1 MVQIKDNVNLG
12 AVPDAGATPLAGAL
26 PDTGGG
32 FLAQGLGQVAQ
43 VGQSVADLMI
53 QREIETEERRMATVQ
68 MQVESA
74 TDDFAVALHKDS
86 ERAEGFSRRPAAVV
100 LRDWESRWGQF
111 EQQQMAQFI
120 GEGDGIYQQDQLI
133 EALAVKREFAR
144 GVLVQAHEKAVV
156 AARDL
161 TLAQDIKKQA
171 ANVAKAPDNMVQVMF
186 NFEEGLDE
194 FAPDLTDEDYQ
205 KRRVEGLSLVL
216 NSAIQGYLQRDN
228 VAAARSLLAGV
239 DPVTGQRID
248 IDGFVS
254 AEQRLAYQQDL
265 ETLRE
270 KMTRHRVLGD
280 YDRAMAQGLAVA
292 QSFIDG
298 FGQSENIPVIQRD
311 KLVDELQKTFNAQV
325 ADQTRA
331 ADRAERQEEKAL
343 KERQQAVFADVISR
357 LNDPSNDLTQAQLD
371 QLLKQRDLDTAL
383 HAKLSEAL
391 NTTEPRKDDPQA
403 VVELYEDLNNPAHP
417 DAVKSKVLQ
426 MYADGLMTKAT
437 LDKFRTQVD
446 GLERENQ
453 EVKQYRKFVADA
465 IATAGP
471 LAVLDSDT
479 SYRTASALREFN
491 ERVANEDSP
500 KDVADDVLA
509 RYRLLSPGPTAFPK
523 PRFLARSLDGDRS
536 DLKALEEARQA
547 TAVAYQ
553 DGRITRA

>member
-12 AVPDAGATPLAGAL
+12 AVPDAGATPLAGGL

-43 VGQSVADLMI
+43 VGQSVADMMI

-74 TDDFAVALHKDS
+74 ADDFAVALHKDS

-111 EQQQMAQFI
+111 EKQQMAQFI
-120 GEGDGIYQQDQLI
+120 GEGDGIYQQDKLL
-133 EALAVKREFAR
+133 EALAVKREYAR

-161 TLAQDIKKQA
+161 TLSQDIKRQA
-171 ANVAKAPDNMVQVMF
+171 ANVAKAPDNMVQIMF

-194 FAPDLTDEDYQ
+194 FAPDLTDAEYQ
-205 KRRVEGLSLVL
+205 KRRDEGLSLVV
-216 NSAIQGYLQRDN
+216 NSAIQGYLQRDDVEA
-228 VAAARSLLAGV
+228 VASLLAGV

-248 IDGFVS
+248 IDGFVT

-270 KMTRHRVLGD
+270 KRIRHRVLGD

-311 KLVDELQKTFNAQV
+311 KLVDELQRTFNAQV
-325 ADQTRA
+325 SDQTRA

-343 KERQQAVFADVISR
+343 KERQQAVFADAIAR
-357 LNDPSNDLTQAQLD
+357 LHDPFNDLTQAQLD
-371 QLLKQRDLDTAL
+371 QLLIRRDLDAAL
-383 HAKLSEAL
+383 HLKLSKAL
-391 NTTEPRKDDPQA
+391 NATEPRKDDPQA

-417 DAVKSKVLQ
+417 DA
-426 MYADGLMTKAT
+426 
-437 LDKFRTQVD
+437 FR
-446 GLERENQ
+446 
-453 EVKQYRKFVADA
+453 
-465 IATAGP
+465 
-471 LAVLDSDT
+471 S
-479 SYRTASALREFN
+479 
-491 ERVANEDSP
+491 
-500 KDVADDVLA
+500 
-509 RYRLLSPGPTAFPK
+509 
-523 PRFLARSLDGDRS
+523 
-536 DLKALEEARQA
+536 KALQIWTPLLTSILVVWCVKPLSAILKYLSILRFSKTVFLPA
-547 TAVAYQ
+547 N
-553 DGRITRA
+553 